1 MTMKKLIFAFAIT
14 SMFAAAGFA
23 QTPKPPAPGR
33 TTTAASAPSDS
44 AGASAGAPTG
54 GTGAEGKLAYINT
67 GKFSTD
73 IGELKS
79 KLDALNA
86 EFDPKKKEVQS
97 EEEAL
102 NNLKNKINTQS
113 SAVSVQVRAQ
123 WVDEATD
130 KEKSLNRK
138 KEDYN
143 AIGQRRLAEV
153 TQPIYDKVG
162 KFLEGYCQQRGIVMV
177 LEGGAA
183 QQAGILL
190 FASQATD
197 ITDDF
202 IKEYNKANP
211 GSGGGA
217 APAPKKP

>member
-1 MTMKKLIFAFAIT
+1 MKKIIFAIAIT
-14 SMFAAAGFA
+14 SVFALAVFA
-23 QTPKPPAPGR
+23 QTPTPPSRPA
-33 TTTAASAPSDS
+33 TTASAPTGGPTSS
-44 AGASAGAPTG
+44 APAG

-73 IGELKS
+73 INELKS
-79 KLDALNA
+79 KLDALNS
-86 EFDPKKKEVQS
+86 EFDPKKKEVQG
-97 EEEAL
+97 EEDTL
-102 NNLKNKINTQS
+102 NNLKNKINNQGGT
-113 SAVSVQVRAQ
+113 VSVQVRAQ

-130 KEKSLNRK
+130 KEKSLTRK

-153 TQPIYDKVG
+153 TQPVYDKVG

-190 FASQATD
+190 FAAQATD

-217 APAPKKP
+217 SPAPKKP

>member
-1 MTMKKLIFAFAIT
+1 MKKLIFAFAIT
-14 SMFAAAGFA
+14 SMFGLAGFA
-23 QTPKPPAPGR
+23 QTPKPPTPAR
-33 TTTAASAPSDS
+33 TATAASAPATGES
-44 AGASAGAPTG
+44 AGASAG

-73 IGELKS
+73 INELKS
-79 KLDALNA
+79 KLESLNA
-86 EFDPKKKEVQS
+86 EFDPKKKEVQT
-97 EEEAL
+97 EEDAL
-102 NNLKNKINTQS
+102 NNLKNKINTQG
-113 SAVSVQVRAQ
+113 ATVSGQVRAQ

-130 KEKSLNRK
+130 KEKTLNRK

-153 TQPIYDKVG
+153 TQPVYDKVG

-190 FASQATD
+190 FAAQATD

-211 GSGGGA
+211 SAGGA
-217 APAPKKP
+217 GPAVKKP

>member
-1 MTMKKLIFAFAIT
+1 MRKLIFAFAIT
-14 SMFAAAGFA
+14 SVFTLAVLA
-23 QTPKPPAPGR
+23 QTPTPPSRPA
-33 TTTAASAPSDS
+33 TTTSAPAASA
-44 AGASAGAPTG
+44 ATG

-67 GKFSTD
+67 AAFSNG
-73 IGELKS
+73 INELKV

-86 EFDPKKKEVQS
+86 EFEPKKKEVQAD
-97 EEEAL
+97 EDYL
-102 NNLKNKINTQS
+102 NNLKNKINTQG
-113 SAVSVQVRAQ
+113 ATVSVQVRTQ
-123 WVDEATD
+123 WVEEATD
-130 KEKSLNRK
+130 KEKLLNRK

-143 AIGQRRLAEV
+143 AMGQKRLAEV

-190 FASQATD
+190 FAAQATD

-202 IKEYNKANP
+202 IKEYNKVNP
-211 GSGGGA
+211 APAAAA

>member
-1 MTMKKLIFAFAIT
+1 MKKLIFAFAIT
-14 SMFAAAGFA
+14 SMFALAAFA
-23 QTPKPPAPGR
+23 QTPKPPAR
-33 TTTAASAPSDS
+33 TTTAASAPASGES

-67 GKFSTD
+67 GKFSSD
-73 IGELKS
+73 ISELKS
-79 KLDALNA
+79 KLDALSS
-86 EFDPKKKEVQS
+86 EFDTKKKEVQS
-97 EEEAL
+97 EDEAL
-102 NNLKNKINTQS
+102 NNLKNKINSQGATI
-113 SAVSVQVRAQ
+113 SVQVRSQ

-143 AIGQRRLAEV
+143 AIMQRRLTEA
-153 TQPIYDKVG
+153 TQPVYDKVG

-177 LEGGAA
+177 LEVGAA

-190 FASQATD
+190 FAAQATD

-211 GSGGGA
+211 AGGGA
-217 APAPKKP
+217 AAAAGKKP

>member
-1 MTMKKLIFAFAIT
+1 MKKLIFTFAIT
-14 SMFAAAGFA
+14 SMFELAVFA
-23 QTPKPPAPGR
+23 QTRTPPSPR
-33 TTTAASAPSDS
+33 STTAASVAAPSAS
-44 AGASAGAPTG
+44 TGASTG
-54 GTGAEGKLAYINT
+54 GTGAEGKLAYINQ
-67 GKFSTD
+67 GRFGTD
-73 IGELKS
+73 INELKS

-86 EFDPKKKEVQS
+86 EFDPKKKEVQA
-97 EEEAL
+97 EDDAL
-102 NNLKNKINTQS
+102 NNLKNKINSQGAT
-113 SAVSVQVRAQ
+113 VSIQVRSQ
-123 WVDEATD
+123 WVDEASD
-130 KEKSLNRK
+130 KEKTLNRK

-143 AIGQRRLAEV
+143 LIGQKRLAEV

-190 FASQATD
+190 FAAQNSD

-211 GSGGGA
+211 AGGGAA

>member
-1 MTMKKLIFAFAIT
+1 MKKLIFAFAIT
-14 SMFAAAGFA
+14 SMFALAAFA
-23 QTPKPPAPGR
+23 QTPKPPVGKA
-33 TTTAASAPSDS
+33 TAASTPASGES
-44 AGASAGAPTG
+44 AGASAGASTG

-67 GKFSTD
+67 GKFSSD

-79 KLDALNA
+79 KLEGLNA
-86 EFDPKKKEVQS
+86 EFDTKKKEVQG
-97 EEEAL
+97 EDDAL
-102 NNLKNKINTQS
+102 NNLKNKINNQGGT
-113 SAVSVQVRAQ
+113 VSVQVRAQ
-123 WVDEATD
+123 WMDEATD
-130 KEKSLNRK
+130 KEKALNRK

-143 AIGQRRLAEV
+143 QIMQRRLAEV
-153 TQPIYDKVG
+153 TQPVYDKVG

-190 FASQATD
+190 FAAQATD

-211 GSGGGA
+211 GSGGAA
-217 APAPKKP
+217 APAARKP

>member
-1 MTMKKLIFAFAIT
+1 MKKLIFAIAIT
-14 SMFAAAGFA
+14 SVFALAVFA
-23 QTPKPPAPGR
+23 QTPTPPSRP
-33 TTTAASAPSDS
+33 TTTASAPTG
-44 AGASAGAPTG
+44 GASNAPTG

-67 GKFSTD
+67 SKFSSD
-73 IGELKS
+73 IGELSVKIT
-79 KLDALNA
+79 ALNA
-86 EFDPKKKEVQS
+86 EFDPKKKEVQV
-97 EEEAL
+97 EEDAL
-102 NNLKNKINTQS
+102 GALKDKINKQGAT
-113 SAVSVQVRAQ
+113 VSVQVRTQ
-123 WVDEATD
+123 WVEEATD
-130 KEKSLNRK
+130 KEKVLTRK

-143 AIGQRRLAEV
+143 QIGQKRLQEV

-162 KFLEGYCQQRGIVMV
+162 RFLESYCQQRGIVMV

-190 FASQATD
+190 FAAQATD

-211 GSGGGA
+211 APGATA